1 MGEVRPRRRG
11 ARPASAIGFGS
22 SQSGRFLRTFLYY
35 GFNADEQGRQVLD
48 GAMVHIAGAARLS
61 INERGAQP
69 TALSMYPPR
78 SSRSPSRPSAT
89 PITGRSDGLL
99 DNPRARA
106 SQPKIMFTN
115 TAVEYWGGGRAAAL
129 VHTSRTAR
137 AI

>member
-1 MGEVRPRRRG
+1 MSGLGLAAYRDMASWVKYAPDAVVHAPR
-11 ARPASAIGFGS
+11 AIGFGS

-78 SSRSPSRPSAT
+78 SSRSPSRLSAT
-89 PITGRSDGLL
+89 QSPAAPTACSTTRERG
-99 DNPRARA
+99 PRNR
-106 SQPKIMFTN
+106 
-115 TAVEYWGGGRAAAL
+115 R
-129 VHTSRTAR
+129 
-137 AI
+137 